1 MAQTKSLN
9 FSPSTLAKMKS
20 AAFHDGGNKLAHVF
34 NLPLNFDLNP
44 NIYLCTKK
52 CKIPEH
58 VHFLSVK
65 SMKRI

>member
-44 NIYLCTKK
+44 IIFVYKK
-52 CKIPEH
+52 N
-58 VHFLSVK
+58 VK
-65 SMKRI
+65 FRNMYISFPLKV

>member
-20 AAFHDGGNKLAHVF
+20 AAFHDGGNKLVHVF

-44 NIYLCTKK
+44 IIFVYKK

>member
-34 NLPLNFDLNP
+34 NLPLSFDLNP
-44 NIYLCTKK
+44 IIFVYKK
-52 CKIPEH
+52 
-58 VHFLSVK
+58 
-65 SMKRI
+65 M